1 MIWCAMNESVV
12 TSKGQT
18 TLPKSVRNS
27 LGLGPGDRVRYL
39 ILDGEVRL
47 IKARSVV
54 ELKGILHRAGAAPK
68 SLEDMQR
75 GIEKGAI
82 EGSK

>member
-1 MIWCAMNESVV
+1 MNKSVV

-18 TLPKSVRNS
+18 TLPNRSAAAW
-27 LGLGPGDRVRYL
+27 GLGPGDRLRYL

-54 ELKGILHRAGAAPK
+54 ELKGMLRRAGAAPN
-68 SLEDMQR
+68 SLEEMQR

>member
-1 MIWCAMNESVV
+1 MNESVV

-18 TLPKSVRNS
+18 TLPKSVRSS
-27 LGLGPGDRVRYL
+27 LGLGPGDRVRYF

-54 ELKGILHRAGAAPK
+54 ELKGILRRAGTVPK
-68 SLEDMQR
+68 SLEEMQR